1 MKKRGCILCGEPT
14 EFDFHNFCD
23 RCFNLSIEEI
33 EERFLK
39 KTTLDVREDQK
50 QPGATEDPCEPCQP
64 KTFYHRSKEFIK
76 GILFFS
82 LLGKSGYLVENLN
95 RERR

>member
-1 MKKRGCILCGEPT
+1 MKKRGCILCDEPT

-23 RCFNLSIEEI
+23 RCLNLSIEEI

-50 QPGATEDPCEPCQP
+50 QPGAIDGPREPCQP
-64 KTFYHRSKEFIK
+64 KTFYHRSKKFVK
-76 GILFFS
+76 SILF
-82 LLGKSGYLVENLN
+82 
-95 RERR
+95 

>member
-23 RCFNLSIEEI
+23 RCLNLPIEEI

-39 KTTLDVREDQK
+39 RTPEIQEELK
-50 QPGATEDPCEPCQP
+50 QPGATGDLCEPCQP
-64 KTFYHRSKEFIK
+64 KTFYYRSKKFIK

-82 LLGKSGYLVENLN
+82 LLGKSDYLVENLN
-95 RERR
+95 REKR

>member
-50 QPGATEDPCEPCQP
+50 QPGATGGPCEPCQSKP
-64 KTFYHRSKEFIK
+64 FYGRFERWVRN
-76 GILFFS
+76 ILAV
-82 LLGKSGYLVENLN
+82 LA
-95 RERR
+95 